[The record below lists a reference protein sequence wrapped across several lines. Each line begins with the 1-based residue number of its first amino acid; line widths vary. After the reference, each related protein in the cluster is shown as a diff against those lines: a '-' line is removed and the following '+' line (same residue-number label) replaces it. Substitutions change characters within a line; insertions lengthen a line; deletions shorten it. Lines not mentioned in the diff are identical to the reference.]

1 MTNGRFATA
10 GKIALTLLA
19 VIALAVTAVVTVPG
33 IVGADGSYVVLS
45 DSMAPAFST
54 GDVVIVRSVPAEQIS
69 VGDVIT
75 YHSPAAE
82 SVDRISHRVVS
93 VDRSSEE
100 TTFRTRG
107 DMNDQRDEYAVAE
120 SNLIG
125 RVWVAIPVVGYALRF
140 ARTSLG
146 TVVLVVLPGVALV
159 VTELW
164 SVYRDAVTNG

>member
-1 MTNGRFATA
+1 MTNGQLATA

-19 VIALAVTAVVTVPG
+19 VFALALTAVVAVPG

-75 YHSPAAE
+75 YHSPAAG
-82 SVDRISHRVVS
+82 SADRISHRVVG
-93 VDRSSEE
+93 VDRGSEE

-107 DMNDQRDEYAVAE
+107 DMNDQRDAYPVAE
-120 SNLIG
+120 SNVIG
-125 RVWVAIPVVGYALRF
+125 RVWVAVPVVGYALRF

-146 TVVLVVLPGVALV
+146 TVVLVVLPGIALV

-164 SVYRDAVTNG
+164 SVYRDAVTDG